1 MSWLSA
7 LPLVGNIL
15 DKILPSK
22 DKKIDKQIAEMD
34 LSSSENE
41 VKNTTSQIVKE
52 ESSGNFLQ
60 RSWRP
65 LLMYIFIMILFN
77 NSILV
82 PIFSYY
88 FNITL
93 ATLSYPNDLPVEMIY
108 AVSGYMGFR
117 TIEKVAG
124 KV

>member
-117 TIEKVAG
+117 TIEKVTG